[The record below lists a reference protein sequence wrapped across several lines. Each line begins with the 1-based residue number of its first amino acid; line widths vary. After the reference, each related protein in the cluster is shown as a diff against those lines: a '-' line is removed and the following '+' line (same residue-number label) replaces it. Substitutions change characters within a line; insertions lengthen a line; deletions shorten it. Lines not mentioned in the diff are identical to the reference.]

1 MFKVCLIIKKAAVVC
16 MFFLR
21 YSAIGISY
29 PEILRK
35 RALGITEVHLGHL
48 TFRIE
53 KGQETSSSAPTLYP
67 NILLSL
73 VYSIS
78 QMATVCISKGKGKD
92 FQSKTS
98 QLASLTHEFD
108 CGKSRE
114 GVR

>member
-48 TFRIE
+48 TFRIK
-53 KGQETSSSAPTLYP
+53 KGQVTSSSAPTLYP

-98 QLASLTHEFD
+98 QLASLAHEFN

>member
-48 TFRIE
+48 TFRINIVSKGVSSTNYGIK
-53 KGQETSSSAPTLYP
+53 KGQVTSSSAPTLYP
-67 NILLSL
+67 NIQLSL
-73 VYSIS
+73 GYSIS
-78 QMATVCISKGKGKD
+78 QTATVCISKGKE
-92 FQSKTS
+92 KTFN
-98 QLASLTHEFD
+98 LKLRISL
-108 CGKSRE
+108 R
-114 GVR
+114 